1 MRISDWSSD
10 VCSSDLNLRIVTGAR
25 ATRIILEG
33 RKAVGVTY
41 ASGDKLTDLRT
52 RGEVI
57 LSGGAINSPQLLM
70 LSGIGDAAELGV
82 FGIPVVVDLPAVGKN
97 QQDYLEIPIMHEA
110 SDRTPDG
117 VTPTFLH
124 GARARTIT

>member
-70 LSGIGDAAELGV
+70 LSGIGDAADLGV
-82 FGIPVVVDLPAVGKN
+82 FGIPVVVDLPAVGKKLHN
-97 QQDYLEIPIMHEA
+97 HLAITIMQEA
-110 SDRTPDG
+110 SAR
-117 VTPTFLH
+117 PTTGFAPSFIPPQL
-124 GARARTIT
+124 AA

>member
-1 MRISDWSSD
+1 MQDGRGFYPVTQRKGRRWSSARA
-10 VCSSDLNLRIVTGAR
+10 CLSGAKGRPNLRIVTGAR

-70 LSGIGDAAELGV
+70 LSGIGE
-82 FGIPVVVDLPAVGKN
+82 
-97 QQDYLEIPIMHEA
+97 
-110 SDRTPDG
+110 DRTS
-117 VTPTFLH
+117 VV
-124 GARARTIT
+124 